1 MNALPTATA
10 CALPH
15 GQAHGIPRAIQ
26 SGSVAGTVHAKRSE
40 VKGPEVK
47 GPEVKTPD
55 LKGPEVKMNQP
66 WSPSHH
72 GVQKVDAMAATSPAA
87 APVSVAP
94 ADEMMPLT
102 RMEDL
107 PNLDNDVMCDGVEC
121 ERPADAVLA
130 QTCQCQIRALGC
142 WQCHDHDLELPGV
155 ARCGSCGALVTWATA
170 WTIVHVLRP
179 RSAS

>member
-47 GPEVKTPD
+47 TPD

-72 GVQKVDAMAATSPAA
+72 GVQKVDASDS
-87 APVSVAP
+87 APIVAP
-94 ADEMMPLT
+94 SPVTTPDAMMSLTAIEHLDFRPTCEDKTGNDE
-102 RMEDL
+102 
-107 PNLDNDVMCDGVEC
+107 
-121 ERPADAVLA
+121 PADYIVETAQWVL
-130 QTCQCQIRALGC
+130 T
-142 WQCHDHDLELPGV
+142 ELPDV
-155 ARCGSCGALVTWATA
+155 SPTWCICRTHFDEAIRVGLEYTPFLPPPLR
-170 WTIVHVLRP
+170 IVQVLR
-179 RSAS
+179 

>member
-47 GPEVKTPD
+47 TPEVKTPD

-72 GVQKVDAMAATSPAA
+72 GVQKVDASDS
-87 APVSVAP
+87 APVVAP
-94 ADEMMPLT
+94 SPVTTPDAMMSLT
-102 RMEDL
+102 AIEH
-107 PNLDNDVMCDGVEC
+107 LDFEPEVPCDGSWDDE
-121 ERPADAVLA
+121 L
-130 QTCQCQIRALGC
+130 CQCAAFGVVVALCRGCREGGRSFICRRCWAECQSVGWLCPSCDRPCEPRFIR
-142 WQCHDHDLELPGV
+142 
-155 ARCGSCGALVTWATA
+155 LVV
-170 WTIVHVLRP
+170 TIR
-179 RSAS
+179 

>member
-1 MNALPTATA
+1 MPAHKGYIRAT
-10 CALPH
+10 PH
-15 GQAHGIPRAIQ
+15 GPDRPDDWREQAECKDDP
-26 SGSVAGTVHAKRSE
+26 
-40 VKGPEVK
+40 
-47 GPEVKTPD
+47 TPD
-55 LKGPEVKMNQP
+55 LWFVTYISTPP
-66 WSPSHH
+66 RALAPFHH
-72 GVQKVDAMAATSPAA
+72 RVQFRNAMAATSPAA

>member
-1 MNALPTATA
+1 MNDSTTVQL
-10 CALPH
+10 
-15 GQAHGIPRAIQ
+15 
-26 SGSVAGTVHAKRSE
+26 SVGEVRSE
-40 VKGPEVK
+40 KF
-47 GPEVKTPD
+47 
-55 LKGPEVKMNQP
+55 
-66 WSPSHH
+66 SPSILTFRN
-72 GVQKVDAMAATSPAA
+72 AMAATSPAA